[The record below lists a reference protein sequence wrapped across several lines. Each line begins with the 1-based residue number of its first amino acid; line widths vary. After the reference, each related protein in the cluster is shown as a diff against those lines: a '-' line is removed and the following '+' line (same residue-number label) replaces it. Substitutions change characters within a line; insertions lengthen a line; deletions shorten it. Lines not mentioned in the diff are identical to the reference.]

1 MRVIDAQLMPLPSKH
16 YSTDVEVTVSVQG
29 HEYSLLVSVAGY
41 APNASSREKERGW
54 EPDWGMDHTES
65 EAHLDIAKM
74 VVTTLAAV
82 AEPHKLKGDK
92 DE

>member
-1 MRVIDAQLMPLPSKH
+1 MKVIDVNLMPLPSKH
-16 YSTDVEVTVSVQG
+16 YSTDVWVTVSVEG

-41 APNASSREKERGW
+41 APKASSREIERGW

-65 EAHLDIAKM
+65 EAHLDIAQR
-74 VVTTLAAV
+74 VVTALAA
-82 AEPHKLKGDK
+82 LKGQR